1 MESKVS
7 FYMNVAS
14 RLTNAIMTKLVSI
27 HQLTLLHCLQHQRD
41 GALLEMG

>member
-14 RLTNAIMTKLVSI
+14 RLTNAIMTKLI
-27 HQLTLLHCLQHQRD
+27 FILTLLHCQHQRED
-41 GALLEMG
+41 ALQEMG